1 MKADVKNS
9 LGKKKQ
15 ETDQTNQM
23 AQQLEQMNQQL
34 KQASDEAQRLQ
45 KEIEKL
51 NSQKLQLEKDKL
63 DFEKEIGWYK
73 AKDDTKFKQMD
84 ADAELKRVQLEGLQ
98 LLDNNAKNDEI
109 KNN

>member
-1 MKADVKNS
+1 MKLKDY
-9 LGKKKQ
+9 KKK
-15 ETDQTNQM
+15 
-23 AQQLEQMNQQL
+23 L
-34 KQASDEAQRLQ
+34 K
-45 KEIEKL
+45 KL

-98 LLDNNAKNDEI
+98 LLDNNPRNDEI